1 MPVIGCSEQSRA
13 FYHPTVFG
21 IVKPEPYS
29 LWGMMRILTVLAI
42 GCAVLCC
49 AAMPLLAQ
57 GSGIDSVPAET
68 PPAGYSANF
77 YVDSRG
83 CMFVRARTTARITW
97 IPRVT
102 RRRELMCGFEPSLA
116 VATLS
121 NSKTAVS
128 TLASAVSAS
137 PTVVSG
143 PILVPLARKPV
154 PTKFQAAWTD
164 GRLNPLRGPRTSH
177 GDAQMALVWTDTVPM
192 IRKVADVFE

>member
-1 MPVIGCSEQSRA
+1 
-13 FYHPTVFG
+13 
-21 IVKPEPYS
+21 
-29 LWGMMRILTVLAI
+29 MRILTVFAI

-83 CMFVRARTTARITW
+83 CMFVRAGTAVRITW

-116 VATLS
+116 VAVRS

-128 TLASAVSAS
+128 TSVSAVFAS
-137 PTVVSG
+137 LAVVSG
-143 PILVPLARKPV
+143 PKLVPLAPKPV
-154 PTKFQAAWTD
+154 PTEFQAAWSD
-164 GRLNPLRGPRTSH
+164 GRLNPLRGPRTTQ
-177 GDAQMALVWTDTVPM
+177 GDAQMALVWSDTVPM
-192 IRKVADVFE
+192 TRKMADIFE